1 MPVQPSSLPAAEVPV
16 QTGLSTRLRGTQSLV
31 YIFGYCWSRPSLLLI
46 ELAWRW
52 LYGAPA
58 LLLMYYEGSKLLAS
72 VPLAA
77 TGVYDFSLQ
86 DTDRATVV
94 IANVWE
100 VLTPPLF
107 HLLWWLAPLLG
118 LGWAL
123 ASGLGRSFV
132 LRRYDPALSFRP
144 LTLTALQVLRVV
156 ALGGSFIGWFK
167 AIQWSANTA
176 LVGEEPNL
184 VLYFALVICI
194 SLGIFTF
201 WALVSWVFSVAPLIA
216 LLEDKSAIACLTR
229 SLRLGGL
236 TSKLVEVN
244 LVLGIVKLALVV
256 LAMVFSATPLPFASV
271 MVGTPLYL
279 WWAAVTLVYCAA
291 SDFFQVARLVTFIRF
306 WRIYNEAA

>member
-1 MPVQPSSLPAAEVPV
+1 MPPQPLPAAAEPIPDR
-16 QTGLSTRLRGTQSLV
+16 TPAPPLRGTQSLV
-31 YIFGYCWSRPSLLLI
+31 HIFGDCWSRPSLLLL

-58 LLLMYYEGSKLLAS
+58 VLLMCYEGARLLAS

-77 TGVYDFSLQ
+77 TGVSDFSLQ
-86 DTDRATVV
+86 DSDHATVI

-100 VLTPPLF
+100 ILTPPLF

-123 ASGLGRSFV
+123 ASGVGRSLV
-132 LRRYDPALSFRP
+132 LRRYDPALPFRP
-144 LTLTALQVLRVV
+144 VALTALQVLRVA
-156 ALGGSFIGWFK
+156 ALGGSFVGWFR

-176 LVGEEPNL
+176 LTAGEPNL

-201 WALVSWVFSVAPLIA
+201 WALASWVFSVAPLIA
-216 LLEDKSAIACLTR
+216 LLEGKGAGASLLR
-229 SLRLGGL
+229 SLRLGPL
-236 TSKLVEVN
+236 TGKLVEVN

-256 LAMVFSATPLPFASV
+256 LAMVFSATPLPFSSV

-279 WWAAVTLVYCAA
+279 WWAGVTLVYFAA
-291 SDFFQVARLVTFIRF
+291 SDFFQLARLVAFIRF
-306 WRIYNEAA
+306 WRIYNQAG

>member
-1 MPVQPSSLPAAEVPV
+1 MPVQPSSLPAAKEPIRS
-16 QTGLSTRLRGTQSLV
+16 GLSARLRGTQSLV
-31 YIFGYCWSRPSLLLI
+31 QILGYCWSRPSLLLS

-58 LLLMYYEGSKLLAS
+58 LLLIYYEGAKLLAS

-86 DTDRATVV
+86 DTDHAAVI

-100 VLTPPLF
+100 TLTPALF
-107 HLLWWLAPLLG
+107 HLLSWLAPLLG
-118 LGWAL
+118 LGWAV
-123 ASGLGRSFV
+123 ASGFGRSYV
-132 LRRYDPALSFRP
+132 LRRYDPALPFRP
-144 LTLTALQVLRVV
+144 LTFSALQVLRAV
-156 ALGGSFIGWFK
+156 ALGVSFVGWFL
-167 AIQWSANTA
+167 AIQWSANTTLA
-176 LVGEEPNL
+176 GAEPNL

-201 WALVSWVFSVAPLIA
+201 WALVSWGFSVAPLIA
-216 LLEDKSAIACLTR
+216 LLEDKSALDCLPR
-229 SLRLGGL
+229 SLRLGPL

-244 LVLGIVKLALVV
+244 LVLGVVKLALVV
-256 LAMVFSATPLPFASV
+256 LAMVFSATPLPFTAV

-279 WWAAVTLVYCAA
+279 WWAAVTLVYFAA
-291 SDFFQVARLVTFIRF
+291 SDFFQLARLVAFIRF

>member
-1 MPVQPSSLPAAEVPV
+1 MPAQPRPVAEVPA
-16 QTGLSTRLRGTQSLV
+16 LSSRVRGTQSLV
-31 YIFGYCWSRPSLLLI
+31 HVFGYCWSRPSLLSI

-52 LYGAPA
+52 LYGLPA
-58 LLLMYYEGSKLLAS
+58 LAMMYYEGMKLFAS
-72 VPLAA
+72 LPLTA

-86 DTDRATVV
+86 DTDHATVI

-107 HLLWWLAPLLG
+107 HLLAWLVPLLG
-118 LGWAL
+118 LGWAV

-132 LRRYDPALSFRP
+132 LRRYDPALPFRP
-144 LTLTALQVLRVV
+144 LTLTLLQVLRGA
-156 ALGGSFIGWFK
+156 ALGASFFGWFR

-176 LVGEEPNL
+176 LGGEAPNL

-216 LLEDKSAIACLTR
+216 LLENKSAAACLR
-229 SLRLGGL
+229 LSLHLGPLSG
-236 TSKLVEVN
+236 KLVEVN

-256 LAMVFSATPLPFASV
+256 LAMVFSATPLPFSAV
-271 MVGTPLYL
+271 MVGMPLYL
-279 WWAAVTLVYCAA
+279 WWAGVTVVYFAA
-291 SDFFQVARLVTFIRF
+291 SDFFQVARLVAFIRF